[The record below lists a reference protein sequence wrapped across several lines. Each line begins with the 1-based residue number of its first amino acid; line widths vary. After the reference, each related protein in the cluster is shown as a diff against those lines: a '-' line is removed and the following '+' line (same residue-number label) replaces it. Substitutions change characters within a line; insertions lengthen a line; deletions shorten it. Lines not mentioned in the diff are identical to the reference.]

1 MIFISRSC
9 NLNLTDG
16 FGLFWVWSFS
26 RASPEK
32 THQQGVSSDTLG
44 RAKSNNAWLV
54 FPLPAAPRRSPDQ
67 PSPEWSQ
74 SAPETKAEV
83 TSQERGPGRT
93 GCGATPHWCLSK
105 RAKRR
110 RLFKASACS
119 ALCFCSFSLN
129 LFSFSPA
136 SFFCTLKYLLY
147 FSISSCCFQ
156 PFQESCWLTAD
167 KRAFS
172 FWKTR
177 RRWNVFIA
185 NLGELC

>member
-44 RAKSNNAWLV
+44 WAKSNNAWLV

-110 RLFKASACS
+110 RLFKASS
-119 ALCFCSFSLN
+119 LLLPSFALWN
-129 LFSFSPA
+129 
-136 SFFCTLKYLLY
+136 
-147 FSISSCCFQ
+147 ICCIF
-156 PFQESCWLTAD
+156 PFPHV
-167 KRAFS
+167 AFS
-172 FWKTR
+172 RFRSRVDLLLIKGHSHSEKLAGDETCLSP
-177 RRWNVFIA
+177 I
-185 NLGELC
+185 